1 MNDSISADYLSEMKK
16 IYTIDTSVMSGMD
29 WFFAIISVVATLG
42 CVIVMGIWIVTLL
55 LFLISCL
62 RGKRSIND
70 SFFWKRMGA
79 SLIVIML
86 FMSGAIFMFLSKA
99 YGALIAW
106 GWTS

>member
-1 MNDSISADYLSEMKK
+1 MNDSISTDYLSEMKK

-29 WFFAIISVVATLG
+29 WFLIIVSVIATVGSIIIL
-42 CVIVMGIWIVTLL
+42 VFWIVTLL

-62 RGKRSIND
+62 RGKRTFND

-79 SLIVIML
+79 SLILIML

-99 YGALIAW
+99 YDALIAW